1 MNSCGYTVGNLGY
14 NPVAILP
21 QFVHRLL
28 DFVAAPKTNH
38 SFSKTRPISS
48 LRFNQTSPHGI
59 SLEKQGRNQ
68 YLSAFPQ
75 PLLLLL
81 LFVYIRK
88 DT

>member
-1 MNSCGYTVGNLGY
+1 MNSCGYAVGNLGY
-14 NPVAILP
+14 NPVVVLP

-28 DFVAAPKTNH
+28 GFMAAPKTNH
-38 SFSKTRPISS
+38 SFSKTSTVSS
-48 LRFNQTSPHGI
+48 LLFNQTSPHDN
-59 SLEKQGRNQ
+59 SLEKQGRNH

>member
-1 MNSCGYTVGNLGY
+1 MNSCGYAVGNSGY
-14 NPVAILP
+14 NPVVVFP
-21 QFVHRLL
+21 QFVRRLL
-28 DFVAAPKTNH
+28 VFVGLQKTTH
-38 SFSKTRPISS
+38 SFSHTSAISS
-48 LRFNQTSPHGI
+48 LYFKQTSPHGI